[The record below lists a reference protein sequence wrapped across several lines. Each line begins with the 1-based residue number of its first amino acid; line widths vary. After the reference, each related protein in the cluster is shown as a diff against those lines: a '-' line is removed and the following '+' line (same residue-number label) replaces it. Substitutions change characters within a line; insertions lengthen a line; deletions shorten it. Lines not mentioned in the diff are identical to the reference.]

1 MATVTLSSVGKIY
14 EGGVRAVRGVSMS
27 IADGEFVV
35 LVGPSGCGKSTT
47 LRMIAGLEDISEG
60 TISIGDRVVN
70 EVEPAD
76 RNIAMVFQNYALYP
90 HLTVKQNLA
99 FGLDRRRRYPS
110 RLRAMFDGDYGRRRL
125 EESSQL
131 DARIAEAARMLGID
145 GLLRRMPREL
155 SGGQR
160 QRVAVGRAIV
170 RNPAAFLF
178 DEPLSNLDARLRQDM
193 RTELRLLHRR
203 LKSTMIYVTHD
214 QEEAMSLADRIVVM
228 KDGVV
233 QQLGTPGELFRTPA
247 NAFVAGFIGTPA
259 MNLIRGRVGASGGA
273 FKWSG
278 GKHSLSPGA
287 GAAADRDAL
296 MGVRPERVSIEPGD
310 EGTLETVEVY
320 GETADLVAR
329 IGDQRVVARIQTQEL
344 RALREGEGVS
354 ARFADGHAHLFD
366 AQSGE
371 AIAHGV

>member
-1 MATVTLSSVGKIY
+1 
-14 EGGVRAVRGVSMS
+14 
-27 IADGEFVV
+27 
-35 LVGPSGCGKSTT
+35 
-47 LRMIAGLEDISEG
+47 
-60 TISIGDRVVN
+60 
-70 EVEPAD
+70 
-76 RNIAMVFQNYALYP
+76 
-90 HLTVKQNLA
+90 
-99 FGLDRRRRYPS
+99 
-110 RLRAMFDGDYGRRRL
+110 
-125 EESSQL
+125 
-131 DARIAEAARMLGID
+131 
-145 GLLRRMPREL
+145 
-155 SGGQR
+155 
-160 QRVAVGRAIV
+160 
-170 RNPAAFLF
+170 
-178 DEPLSNLDARLRQDM
+178 
-193 RTELRLLHRR
+193 
-203 LKSTMIYVTHD
+203 
-214 QEEAMSLADRIVVM
+214 MSLADRIVVM